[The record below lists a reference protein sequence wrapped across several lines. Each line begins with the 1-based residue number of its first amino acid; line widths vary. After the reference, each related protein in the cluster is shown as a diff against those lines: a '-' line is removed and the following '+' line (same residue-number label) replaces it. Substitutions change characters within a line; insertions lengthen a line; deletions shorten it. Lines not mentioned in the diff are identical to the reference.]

1 MSKVGCWRRFAVVS
15 ALLSCLAGGAG
26 HAAEPMPLT
35 PQFKLDT
42 SWPKL
47 PLPDNWALASI
58 GGIFLDARD
67 HVWIYHSPRLL
78 TQNILGA
85 SATPKRGACCVAG
98 PFVIEID
105 KAGSVVQS
113 WGGPSEKKGEQGYDW
128 PSFEHGIYID
138 HKDNVWIGGSQTR
151 VGRDGQ
157 PEDGMV
163 LKFTRDGKFLM
174 QIGGRG
180 PSKGNLDP
188 TQLGGPAA
196 FAVDAE
202 ANEVLIADGYGNHRV
217 IVFDAD
223 SGKFKRLWGA
233 YGKPPTDEKLPPY
246 DPSAP
251 PSPQFRLVHGIA
263 IARDGLVYVTDRL
276 NDRVQVFKK
285 DGTFVSE
292 FIYDKETRGAGSVG
306 NVAFWPDAKQSIMA
320 INDPGNF
327 QIRFARR
334 SDGAA
339 LGTFGHF
346 GTYAGQL
353 HLNHQVEFDSE
364 GNLYTS
370 EDSRVQKFVPTN
382 GRPKK

>member
-1 MSKVGCWRRFAVVS
+1 MFKVVSWRRVAAV
-15 ALLSCLAGGAG
+15 ALMCLAPAVSFGADV
-26 HAAEPMPLT
+26 T
-35 PQFKLDT
+35 KVPQFKLDT
-42 SWPKL
+42 TWPKL

-58 GGIFLDARD
+58 GGIFPDARG
-67 HVWIYHSPRLL
+67 HVWIVHSPRIL
-78 TQNILGA
+78 TPNILGA
-85 SATPKRGACCVAG
+85 SATPKRGQCCVAG
-98 PFVIEID
+98 PFVIEFD
-105 KAGSVVQS
+105 KPGNAVQS
-113 WGGPSEKKGEQGYDW
+113 WGGPGEGYDW
-128 PSFEHGIYID
+128 PSFEHGIYLD
-138 HKDNVWIGGSQTR
+138 NKDNVWVGGSQTR

-163 LKFTRDGKFLM
+163 LKFTRNGKFLM

-188 TQLGGPAA
+188 TQLSGAAA
-196 FAVDAE
+196 FDVDAA
-202 ANEVLIADGYGNHRV
+202 ANEVYVADGYGNHRV

-223 SGKFKRLWGA
+223 TGKFKRLWGA

-246 DPSAP
+246 DPSAA
-251 PSPQFRLVHGIA
+251 PSTQFLLVHGIR
-263 IARDGLVYVTDRL
+263 IAKDGLVYVTDRL
-276 NDRVQVFKK
+276 NDRIQVFKK

-292 FIYDKETRGAGSVG
+292 YIYDKDTRGAGSVG
-306 NVAFWPDAKQSIMA
+306 NVTFWPDKTQSFMA

-334 SDGAA
+334 SDGAV

-353 HLNHQVEFDSE
+353 HLNHQVEFDAE

-370 EDSRVQKFVPTN
+370 EDSRVQKFVPSSKP
-382 GRPKK
+382 GR